1 MSEIR
6 PPEHWFT
13 SRLADCCSKPQYGFT
28 ASATNL
34 PVGPRMLRITD
45 IQNGAVEWNTVPYC
59 ECDAQ
64 TKETYRLQQ
73 GDLVVARI
81 GATTGKAFLIREC
94 PEAIFASYLI
104 RLKPGPNLLPEFLDC
119 FLKSTAYWKQI
130 EKNKGGRLKGG
141 INIPVLEKLRLAVP
155 PLVEQRAIASTL
167 RAAQEAKEARQ
178 RELVLE
184 RERKACLM
192 QYLFTH
198 GPSGSATKR
207 TRFGLVP
214 QAWDTTPLSE
224 CAYVQTGVAKGR
236 RFGSAETIEL
246 PYLRVANVKDGT
258 LDLTEIKT
266 MPIKISEINRYS
278 LIKGDVLMTE
288 GGDFDKLGR
297 GFIWSGQ
304 IEGCVHQNHIFAVRT
319 NRKVL
324 LAEYFAF
331 LIQSSYGKAYFL
343 SVAHRTTN
351 LACINSTKL
360 KAFPVIV
367 PKLAEQKL
375 IVEALNSV
383 DRKIETLERES
394 SLLGELSRA
403 MLEELMTGQLS
414 AVPLIQSEAAA

>member
-1 MSEIR
+1 MSAPAESHRNSTEVYFGDVCSLRRESVHPSQKPDATYVGLEHIDSGNPRLSRSGLASEVNSSKSKFYVDDVLYGKLR
-6 PPEHWFT
+6 PYLDKAV
-13 SRLADCCSKPQYGFT
+13 LAERDGICS
-28 ASATNL
+28 
-34 PVGPRMLRITD
+34 TD
-45 IQNGAVEWNTVPYC
+45 I
-59 ECDAQ
+59 
-64 TKETYRLQQ
+64 
-73 GDLVVARI
+73 LVFKSNDTALAEFLVFLVHSKGFLEHAIRTTRGVNHPRTSWDSLSKFKFSLPSLPHQCAIARI
-81 GATTGKAFLIREC
+81 LRTIQ
-94 PEAIFASYLI
+94 
-104 RLKPGPNLLPEFLDC
+104 
-119 FLKSTAYWKQI
+119 TA
-130 EKNKGGRLKGG
+130 R
-141 INIPVLEKLRLAVP
+141 
-155 PLVEQRAIASTL
+155 
-167 RAAQEAKEARQ
+167 EARE
-178 RELVLE
+178 RELALE
-184 RERKACLM
+184 RERKAALM

-198 GPSGSATKR
+198 GPSGSASKR

-236 RFGSAETIEL
+236 RFGSAETIKL

-319 NRKVL
+319 NRNVL
-324 LAEYFAF
+324 LPEYFAF

-383 DRKIETLERES
+383 DANLETLERES
-394 SLLGELSRA
+394 ALLKELSSA
-403 MLEELMTGQLS
+403 ILEELMTGQLS